1 MHISFDKK
9 IVLVTGAGS
18 GLGSAL
24 VNAFAAAG
32 ASVVGLDV
40 NEAALDERRASFDD
54 ERRFLPIVCDVS
66 SEDDVRRAIGET
78 LEVHGRLD
86 IACNNA
92 GIAQPI
98 QRLAEVD
105 TAVFDRVFAVNVRG
119 IFLGLKYQLPVMQ
132 EQGGGVIVNTASI
145 GGLRGF
151 PYLSIYNAT
160 KAAVI
165 SLTQTAAVEYGR
177 KNIRINALCP
187 GAFDSAML
195 GENFTPE
202 QMEYTIKDYPIK
214 RIASADEMAN
224 AALWLC
230 SAQNSF
236 MTGQTMVID
245 GGKTAFS

>member
-1 MHISFDKK
+1 
-9 IVLVTGAGS
+9 
-18 GLGSAL
+18 
-24 VNAFAAAG
+24 
-32 ASVVGLDV
+32 
-40 NEAALDERRASFDD
+40 
-54 ERRFLPIVCDVS
+54 
-66 SEDDVRRAIGET
+66 
-78 LEVHGRLD
+78 
-86 IACNNA
+86 
-92 GIAQPI
+92 
-98 QRLAEVD
+98 
-105 TAVFDRVFAVNVRG
+105 
-119 IFLGLKYQLPVMQ
+119 MQ

-160 KAAVI
+160 KAAAI

-236 MTGQTMVID
+236 MTGQAMVID